1 MGGTK
6 MVISRGP
13 TTSVIPK
20 QNATVLP
27 EDIYYRLTVPL
38 QSSGNRLC
46 LKGYQMTLALR
57 NSCAHPAPSLQE
69 KALTFS

>member
-13 TTSVIPK
+13 TTTVIPK

-27 EDIYYRLTVPL
+27 EDTYYRLTL
-38 QSSGNRLC
+38 TWSFCSGLVHRF
-46 LKGYQMTLALR
+46 
-57 NSCAHPAPSLQE
+57 P
-69 KALTFS
+69 